1 MKFFSLASGSTGNS
15 FLIDNDKELLL
26 IDVGITYKRIKEKL
40 SELNYD
46 INDVKYILITHAH
59 NDHIKSLNSFSMEKI
74 YSCAKIP
81 GLKNKIEKN
90 IEFDLGTYKIVTFPL
105 SHDVPCFGYRIES
118 DDESLVYLTD
128 TGYVNFKI
136 KKYLENANYY
146 IFESN
151 HDVNML
157 MDSDRPYYLKSRI
170 LSDKGHLSNEDA
182 SELLYEIIGNDTK
195 EIYLAHISRDCNK
208 KELAYQTLI
217 DTFNNYK
224 YDYSKLIIKPLDKD
238 EILKGGNTNEK
249 DFISV

>member
-15 FLIDNDKELLL
+15 FLIDNGKELLL

-74 YSCAKIP
+74 YSSAKLP
-81 GLKNKIEKN
+81 GLKNQIEKN
-90 IEFDLGTYKIVTFPL
+90 IEFDLGTYKIVSFPL

-118 DDESLVYLTD
+118 DNESLVYLTD

-146 IFESN
+146 VFESN

-182 SELLYEIIGNDTK
+182 SELLYELIGNDTR

-217 DTFNNYK
+217 NTFDSYK

-238 EILKGGNTNEK
+238 EVLTGGNTNEK
-249 DFISV
+249 DFVSV